1 MIRRAIHAGSW
12 YKSSPTALSE
22 QIENWMKNVP
32 NNLLD
37 NETKKISKGL
47 IAPHAGLTYCGQ
59 VMAHSYKYI
68 NPKNIKRVFI
78 FGPSHR
84 VFIRG
89 CALPQF
95 SVYECPL
102 GDMEVDTEVCEELEK
117 SELFT
122 KMTKNAEEQEHSIEM
137 ELPFISWAMGNNPFK
152 IIPIVFGSFTQKL
165 EEKYIKL
172 FKPYLEQPDTFFV
185 ISSDFCHWGSAFD
198 YTYLPPIDSSLSGS
212 KKLVIA
218 DRIEMLDREAMKI
231 IESGDPDEFKEYL
244 ERTDNTICGRTGIK
258 LLMSLFSESNISP
271 LIKFLNYGQSNRVV
285 SKNDRSVSYATAIIN
300 I

>member
-12 YKSSPTALSE
+12 YKSSPSALSD

-32 NNLLD
+32 NNLLKD
-37 NETKKISKGL
+37 ETKKISKGL
-47 IAPHAGLTYCGQ
+47 IAPHAGYTYCGQ

-68 NPKNIKRVFI
+68 TPENIKKIFI

-84 VFIRG
+84 VYIKG

-102 GDMEVDTEVCEELEK
+102 GDMNVDTEICEKLEK
-117 SELFT
+117 TKLFT
-122 KMTKNAEEQEHSIEM
+122 KMSKNAEEQEHSIEM
-137 ELPFISWAMGNNPFK
+137 ELPFISWAMENQQFK
-152 IIPIVFGSFTQKL
+152 IIPIVIGVIPPKL

-185 ISSDFCHWGSAFD
+185 ISSDFCHWGERFD
-198 YTYLPPIDSSLSGS
+198 YTYLPPVDNSTKN

-218 DRIEMLDREAMKI
+218 DRIEQLDREAMKI
-231 IESGDPDEFKEYL
+231 IETGDSEALEDYF

-258 LLMSLFSESNISP
+258 LLLSMFERTNLSP
-271 LIKFLNYGQSNRVV
+271 SIQFLKYGQSNRVT
-285 SKNDRSVSYATAIIN
+285 SKRDGSVSYATAIFN